1 MLPGKIVTPASV
13 TGASLWVMVV
23 DNTGKVFHVLPNI
36 NQTDVLVDDLGQVD
50 NGIRRVRV
58 LWSLDQLKQDP
69 SRLAVQVSAGDY
81 GKSEVIA
88 ILSKTPLFDLR
99 RPRDESVASVAEA
112 LAATLKGR
120 EDQVI
125 GVASR
130 IIDAR
135 Q

>member
-1 MLPGKIVTPASV
+1 MAQAPAPHRAITSAMG
-13 TGASLWVMVV
+13 TAE
-23 DNTGKVFHVLPNI
+23 
-36 NQTDVLVDDLGQVD
+36 
-50 NGIRRVRV
+50 
-58 LWSLDQLKQDP
+58 P
-69 SRLAVQVSAGDY
+69 SCSQATS
-81 GKSEVIA
+81 
-88 ILSKTPLFDLR
+88 
-99 RPRDESVASVAEA
+99 AEA